1 MSVQENKEQVQMN
14 ITSITVK
21 NVRGLHDE
29 TIQLNMIPN
38 KPSLLIAPNGT
49 GKSSFA
55 FAFQWLNQQRLKL
68 NEDDAYQGHTANRP
82 ELIIRTDEDG
92 GKEYIANENRN
103 DISKKFGIFVINNG
117 LKASNPGVHAGV
129 QMGRSKIIVPDIE
142 LLGAEPANHQVTD
155 DFEATYDIKDGPVG
169 LFPVINAQLQ
179 SNSFAAL
186 IDTASLKCGKRH
198 MTQLVNFISKV
209 YDLEGTIDIRHES
222 IRENDL
228 GWLHQIPPIDNAY
241 TLFDKTNTGD
251 SEVKNI
257 LRAVRLVTLCY
268 RKEDDLKKR
277 IRYARHKRDEESV
290 KALFS
295 TLKKTWRDIKPQR
308 TNGKMFLKIGDAQR
322 ISNGERDI
330 LILLGM
336 LQKAQAAFTKT
347 DNILIID
354 EVFDYL
360 DDANLVAAQHYV
372 NLFIRQLKSSGRNI
386 YPIILSHINPSY
398 YRTFAFRDMKV
409 YYLQTLRCP
418 HASDNMMKLLR
429 KRDELERTDKD
440 SYKKISKYMLHYHT
454 EYTEDLSAIIDFNE
468 PNWGDI
474 PTFKSYCSQ
483 HLKHYLDSG
492 NYDALAVCVALRE
505 MIEKYCYD
513 KIADAANKDH
523 FLNEENGTEKKLDY
537 AVEVGVVCPETFSL
551 LGLIYNDPLHPNSKH
566 NIDLR
571 QTLYSRLENNTIRG
585 MIEEISKL

>member
-129 QMGRSKIIVPDIE
+129 QMGRSKIVVPDIE
-142 LLGAEPANHQVTD
+142 LLGVEPANHQVTD
-155 DFEATYDIKDGPVG
+155 DFEATYDIKDAPVG
-169 LFPVINAQLQ
+169 LFPVINSQLQ

-454 EYTEDLSAIIDFNE
+454 DYTEDLSAIIDFNE

-505 MIEKYCYD
+505 MIEKYCYNR
-513 KIADAANKDH
+513 IADAANKDH

-551 LGLIYNDPLHPNSKH
+551 LGLMYNDPLHPNSKH